1 MPLDSNVG
9 HRNYSLAELHI
20 HTNFSDGIDQVA
32 EILDYVQSQTS
43 LDVIA
48 ITDHDSLQGAKQALG
63 LVANGGYRFQVVVG
77 EEISTNAGHLIAL
90 FIEELIQYDE
100 TKSLADYVRAIHAQG
115 GLCIVP
121 HPMSR
126 QKNSVCRADLER
138 LLANSDRSV
147 HPDALEILDPRVAR
161 VMNAENVE
169 MLNKTYYHLA
179 ELGNSDA
186 HAVSVIATR
195 YTVFP
200 GDTTEDLRLAIIQ
213 KTTRPW
219 SGVPPVSL

>member
-20 HTNFSDGIDQVA
+20 HTNFSDGIAQVA

-90 FIEELIQYDE
+90 FIEELIRYDE

-179 ELGNSDA
+179 EVGNSDA

-200 GDTTEDLRLAIIQ
+200 GNTREDLRLAIMR
-213 KTTRPW
+213 KATRPW

>member
-20 HTNFSDGIDQVA
+20 HTNFSDGIAQVA

-90 FIEELIQYDE
+90 FIEELIRYDE
-100 TKSLADYVRAIHAQG
+100 TKSLADYVQAIHAQG

-179 ELGNSDA
+179 VLGNSDA

-200 GDTTEDLRLAIIQ
+200 GDTTEDLRVAIIQ